1 MAYVYSYN
9 IYNISNKKKNE
20 MLTIH
25 VQCITLG
32 VLDATSMYYV
42 LREMISG
49 DYCMVVHILS
59 R

>member
-1 MAYVYSYN
+1 
-9 IYNISNKKKNE
+9 

-42 LREMISG
+42 LREIISG
-49 DYCMVVHILS
+49 DYCIVVHILS
-59 R
+59 RCSYL